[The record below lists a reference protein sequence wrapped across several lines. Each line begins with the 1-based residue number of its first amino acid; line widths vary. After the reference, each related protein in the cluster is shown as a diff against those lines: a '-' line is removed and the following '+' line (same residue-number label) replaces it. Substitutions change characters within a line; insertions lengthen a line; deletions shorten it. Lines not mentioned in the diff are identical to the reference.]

1 MKNTNDILKR
11 VMTLLSMEVKLAEMK
26 LENGTTL
33 VSDNFEVGTE
43 VFIYTAE
50 DDTKVPVPVGEYKL
64 EDGRTLIVEQ
74 EGIIAGIKEEEGGG
88 EGVSVE
94 IEAAEEE
101 IIETPVPAEVAPA
114 MEEIVT
120 AVVEA
125 IAPVIEEVKAEMA
138 KLREEMGKKKEE
150 MAAQK
155 PAAPLRKHAPIEK
168 DEPMFKMRSASAA
181 NNTQARVLNRL
192 YGK

>member
-1 MKNTNDILKR
+1 MKNTNDILKK
-11 VMTLLSMEVKLAEMK
+11 VMTLLSMEVKMAEMK
-26 LENGTTL
+26 LENGTIL

-64 EDGRTLIVEQ
+64 EDGSVLVVEQ
-74 EGIIAGIKEEEGGG
+74 EGIIAGMKKEVEGE
-88 EGVSVE
+88 EGVSIEV
-94 IEAAEEE
+94 EAAEEE

-114 MEEIVT
+114 MEEVVS

-125 IAPVIEEVKAEMA
+125 IAPIIEEVKAEMA

-150 MAAQK
+150 MSK
-155 PAAPLRKHAPIEK
+155 TPAAPLKKHAPVENRDQPIK
-168 DEPMFKMRSASAA
+168 LKTM
-181 NNTQARVLNRL
+181 NTQSTSSRVMNRL
-192 YGK
+192 FGNQ